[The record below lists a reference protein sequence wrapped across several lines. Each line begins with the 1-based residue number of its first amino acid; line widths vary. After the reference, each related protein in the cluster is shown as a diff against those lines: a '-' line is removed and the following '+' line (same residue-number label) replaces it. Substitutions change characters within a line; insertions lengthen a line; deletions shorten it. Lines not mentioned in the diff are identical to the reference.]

1 MAWTDTVTQASFDA
15 ESNRTTLTLSTGGLT
30 PAAEKGKVCTF
41 TDGAPEH
48 DHCVTDN
55 AASTLVVRGDA
66 TGESGTHVS
75 VDDFGPVISERR
87 LALDELELLR
97 KWAKANL

>member
-1 MAWTDTVTQASFDA
+1 MAWTDTVTQTSFDA

-30 PAAEKGKVCTF
+30 PGAEKGKVCTF
-41 TDGAPEH
+41 TDGAPER
-48 DHCVTDN
+48 DYCVADN

-75 VDDFGPVISERR
+75 VEEFGPVLSERQ
-87 LALDELELLR
+87 LAIEELQLLR
-97 KWAKANL
+97 KWAKASL